1 MERHSR
7 KEEWVLVNAW
17 SLRRYARFKELNGVH
32 LFGTDSIPW
41 SVVNNDKALNA
52 VLENMFLI
60 CEAAEILE

>member
-41 SVVNNDKALNA
+41 SVVNNDKLGD
-52 VLENMFLI
+52 LL
-60 CEAAEILE
+60 